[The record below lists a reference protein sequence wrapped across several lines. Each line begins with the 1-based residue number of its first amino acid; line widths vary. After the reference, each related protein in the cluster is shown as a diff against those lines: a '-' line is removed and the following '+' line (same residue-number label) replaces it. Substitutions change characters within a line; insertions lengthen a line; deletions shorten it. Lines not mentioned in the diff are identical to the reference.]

1 MKCLLILALVAT
13 VAYASVG
20 FSNCTSNLLNGY
32 VPHQP
37 TGAVQVC
44 REGAIAISYDT
55 VMINPAWSAYYIT
68 AQECDQTITG
78 RLSFY
83 QDPDLKALGV
93 TQASVD
99 SEVFS
104 DAWNRGHVAPS
115 QIMSYSKVAKKAAY
129 TMANI
134 APQAATFNQQP
145 WNRLEGYVYNFI
157 KTKRRNL
164 YTVTGVA
171 YKNRANPI
179 RNYTIAVPDYYWKVL
194 CDADNGISLAF
205 TAKMWPRV
213 RPIRST
219 RSRPSRRCTGDKFSR
234 RAPAIRARWTPASGG
249 ASVIPFLG
257 MSCTRGPSASS
268 SRLPWSLSFLKRFL
282 SGQSREGWE
291 KKREVFLNRAC

>member
-134 APQAATFNQQP
+134 APQAGTFNQQP

-164 YTVTGVA
+164 YMVTGVA

-194 CDADNGISLAF
+194 CDADNGISAGF
-205 TAKMWPRV
+205 YGKNVASGTANTFYTV
-213 RPIRST
+213 QAVEALYGGQI
-219 RSRPSRRCTGDKFSR
+219 F
-234 RAPAIRARWTPASGG
+234 PASTCNTGSVDPSKWWSFSDPLPGDELYKG
-249 ASVIPFLG
+249 AQRPHHHGFRGRFPF
-257 MSCTRGPSASS
+257 
-268 SRLPWSLSFLKRFL
+268 
-282 SGQSREGWE
+282 
-291 KKREVFLNRAC
+291 